1 MEAFMKTVRELVE
14 GKEQRL
20 LSVAPD
26 DTVYA
31 ALKKMAQHDI
41 GALVVV
47 SGDKL
52 VGVFSERDYARKVI
66 LEGKSSRDTQISE
79 IMTRQV
85 ICVSPERTA
94 DQCMAVMT
102 QKRVRHLP
110 VIENKQ
116 VVAVISIGDVVR
128 EMISDQQHTIEQ
140 LEQYI
145 MS

>member
-26 DTVYA
+26 DSVYA

-52 VGVFSERDYARKVI
+52 VGVFSERDYARRVI
-66 LEGKSSRDTQISE
+66 LEGKSSRDTQVSE

>member
-52 VGVFSERDYARKVI
+52 VGVFSERDYARRVI
-66 LEGKSSRDTQISE
+66 LEGKSSRDTQVSE

-145 MS
+145 MG

>member
-1 MEAFMKTVRELVE
+1 MKTVRELVE

-26 DTVYA
+26 DSVYA

-52 VGVFSERDYARKVI
+52 VGVFSERDYARRVI
-66 LEGKSSRDTQISE
+66 LEGKSSRDTQVSE

-110 VIENKQ
+110 VIENTK

-128 EMISDQQHTIEQ
+128 EMISNQQHTIEQ

-145 MS
+145 MG

>member
-1 MEAFMKTVRELVE
+1 MKTVRELVE

-26 DTVYA
+26 DSVYM

-52 VGVFSERDYARKVI
+52 VGVFSERDYARRVI
-66 LEGKSSRDTQISE
+66 LEGKTSRETQVSE
-79 IMTRQV
+79 IMTRHV

-110 VIENKQ
+110 VIENKK

>member
-1 MEAFMKTVRELVE
+1 MRTVRELVE
-14 GKEQRL
+14 VKEQRL

-52 VGVFSERDYARKVI
+52 VGVFSERDYARRVI
-66 LEGKSSRDTQISE
+66 LEGKSSRDTQVSE

>member
-14 GKEQRL
+14 DKEQRL

-26 DTVYA
+26 YSVYA

-52 VGVFSERDYARKVI
+52 VGVFSERDYARRVI
-66 LEGKSSRDTQISE
+66 LEGKSSRDTQVSE

>member
-1 MEAFMKTVRELVE
+1 MKTVRELVE

-26 DTVYA
+26 DSVYA

-52 VGVFSERDYARKVI
+52 VGVFSERDYARRVI
-66 LEGKSSRDTQISE
+66 LEGKSSRDTQVSE
-79 IMTRQV
+79 IMTRQI

>member
-1 MEAFMKTVRELVE
+1 MKTVRELVE

-26 DTVYA
+26 DSVYA

-52 VGVFSERDYARKVI
+52 VGVFSERDYARRVI
-66 LEGKSSRDTQISE
+66 LEGKSSRETQVSE

>member
-1 MEAFMKTVRELVE
+1 MKTVRELVE

-26 DTVYA
+26 DSVYM

-52 VGVFSERDYARKVI
+52 VGVFSERDYARRVI
-66 LEGKSSRDTQISE
+66 LEGKSSRETQVSE

-85 ICVSPERTA
+85 ICISPERTA

-110 VIENKQ
+110 VIENKKG
-116 VVAVISIGDVVR
+116 VAVISIGDVVR

>member
-20 LSVAPD
+20 LSVEPD
-26 DTVYA
+26 DSVYA

-52 VGVFSERDYARKVI
+52 VGVFSERDYARRVI
-66 LEGKSSRDTQISE
+66 LEGKSSRDTQVSE

>member
-1 MEAFMKTVRELVE
+1 MKTVRELVE

-26 DTVYA
+26 DSVYA

-52 VGVFSERDYARKVI
+52 VGVFSERDYARRVI
-66 LEGKSSRDTQISE
+66 LEGKSSRDTQVSE

>member
-1 MEAFMKTVRELVE
+1 MKTVRELVE

-26 DTVYA
+26 DSVYM

-52 VGVFSERDYARKVI
+52 VGVFSERDYARRVI
-66 LEGKSSRDTQISE
+66 LEGKSSRGTQVSE
-79 IMTRQV
+79 IMTRHV

-110 VIENKQ
+110 VIENKK

>member
-1 MEAFMKTVRELVE
+1 MKTVRELVE

-20 LSVAPD
+20 LSVEPD
-26 DTVYA
+26 DSVYA

-52 VGVFSERDYARKVI
+52 VGVFSERDYARRVI
-66 LEGKSSRDTQISE
+66 LEGKSSRDTQVSE

-110 VIENKQ
+110 VIENKK

>member
-1 MEAFMKTVRELVE
+1 MKTVRELVE

-52 VGVFSERDYARKVI
+52 LGVFSERDYARRVI
-66 LEGKSSRDTQISE
+66 LEGKSSRDTQVSE

>member
-1 MEAFMKTVRELVE
+1 MKTVRELVE

-20 LSVAPD
+20 LSVEPD
-26 DTVYA
+26 DSVYA

-52 VGVFSERDYARKVI
+52 VGVFSERDYARRVI
-66 LEGKSSRDTQISE
+66 LEGKSSRDTQVSE

>member
-1 MEAFMKTVRELVE
+1 MKTVRELVE

-26 DTVYA
+26 DSVYA

-52 VGVFSERDYARKVI
+52 VGVFSERDYARRVI
-66 LEGKSSRDTQISE
+66 LEGKSSRDTQVSE

-110 VIENKQ
+110 VLENKR

-128 EMISDQQHTIEQ
+128 EMISDQQHTIQQ

>member
-1 MEAFMKTVRELVE
+1 MKTVRELVE

-20 LSVAPD
+20 LSIAPD
-26 DTVYA
+26 DSVYA

-52 VGVFSERDYARKVI
+52 VGVFSERDYARRVI
-66 LEGKSSRDTQISE
+66 LEGKSSRDTQVSE

>member
-52 VGVFSERDYARKVI
+52 VGVFSERDYARRVI
-66 LEGKSSRDTQISE
+66 LEGKSSRDTQVSE

>member
-1 MEAFMKTVRELVE
+1 
-14 GKEQRL
+14 
-20 LSVAPD
+20 
-26 DTVYA
+26 
-31 ALKKMAQHDI
+31 
-41 GALVVV
+41 
-47 SGDKL
+47 
-52 VGVFSERDYARKVI
+52 
-66 LEGKSSRDTQISE
+66 
-79 IMTRQV
+79 MTRQV

>member
-26 DTVYA
+26 DSVYA

-52 VGVFSERDYARKVI
+52 VGVFSERDYARRVI
-66 LEGKSSRDTQISE
+66 LEGKSSRDTQVSE

-110 VIENKQ
+110 VIENKK

>member
-1 MEAFMKTVRELVE
+1 MKTVRELVE

-52 VGVFSERDYARKVI
+52 VGVFSERDYARRVI
-66 LEGKSSRDTQISE
+66 LEGKSSRDTQVSE